1 MYRRLQLRRQITLL
15 LVAMRISY
23 GGTILALLFVNANT
37 PNALMW
43 QIVQHGGLMLWPV
56 LVLVVS
62 ALLLLSDGLLE
73 FAWPYI
79 ASVAAENACRRVPWL
94 RVRWLHKLR
103 RVLVL
108 GCGLA
113 NKLRHWFYLPPAFA
127 CLFVVP
133 VAVYIGAEGVTLL
146 SMLYIWL
153 FLCGLAAALIEG
165 VINNERLSRD
175 GKQ

>member
-56 LVLVVS
+56 LVLAVA
-62 ALLLLSDGLLE
+62 ALVLISDGLLE

-79 ASVAAENACRRVPWL
+79 ASVAAEKVCKRMRWL
-94 RVRWLHKLR
+94 KLRWLHSLR
-103 RVLVL
+103 RLL
-108 GCGLA
+108 RQGCAIA
-113 NKLRHWFYLPPAFA
+113 NAWRHWFYLPPAFA
-127 CLFVVP
+127 SLFIVP
-133 VAVYIGAEGVTLL
+133 VAVYIGAEGVPVL
-146 SMLYIWL
+146 SLLYIWL
-153 FLCGLAAALIEG
+153 FLCGCGAALIEG
-165 VINNERLSRD
+165 VINNERLRCD

>member
-73 FAWPYI
+73 FAWPHI
-79 ASVAAENACRRVPWL
+79 ASVAAEKVCKRM
-94 RVRWLHKLR
+94 RWLKLR
-103 RVLVL
+103 WLYGLRRLL
-108 GCGLA
+108 RQGCAIA
-113 NKLRHWFYLPPAFA
+113 NAWRHWFYLPPAFA
-127 CLFVVP
+127 SLFIVP
-133 VAVYIGAEGVTLL
+133 VAVYIGAEGVALL

-153 FLCGLAAALIEG
+153 FLYGLAAALIEG
-165 VINNERLSRD
+165 VINNERLRCD

>member
-79 ASVAAENACRRVPWL
+79 ASVAAEKVCKRM
-94 RVRWLHKLR
+94 RWLKLR
-103 RVLVL
+103 WLYGLRRLL
-108 GCGLA
+108 RQGCAIA
-113 NKLRHWFYLPPAFA
+113 NAWRHWFYLPPAFA
-127 CLFVVP
+127 SLFIVP

-153 FLCGLAAALIEG
+153 FLCGLASALIEG
-165 VINNERLSRD
+165 VINNERLRCD

>member
-23 GGTILALLFVNANT
+23 GGTILALLLVNANT
-37 PNALMW
+37 EKALIW
-43 QIVQHGGLMLWPV
+43 QIVQHGGAGWLLI
-56 LVLVVS
+56 LALVVS
-62 ALLLLSDGLLE
+62 ALLLLSDGLFE
-73 FAWPYI
+73 FLWPLI
-79 ASVAAENACRRVPWL
+79 SSQRAENACRRVPWL

-103 RVLVL
+103 HVLVW

-133 VAVYIGAEGVTLL
+133 VAAYIGANGVPLL

-153 FLCGLAAALIEG
+153 FVCGLGAALMEG
-165 VINNERLSRD
+165 MINNERQRHE
-175 GKQ
+175 KQ

>member
-15 LVAMRISY
+15 LVAMRIGY

-56 LVLVVS
+56 LVLGVS

-79 ASVAAENACRRVPWL
+79 ASVAAEKVCKRM
-94 RVRWLHKLR
+94 RWLKLR
-103 RVLVL
+103 WLYGLRRLL
-108 GCGLA
+108 RQGCAIA
-113 NKLRHWFYLPPAFA
+113 NAWRHWFYLPPAFA
-127 CLFVVP
+127 SLFIVP

-165 VINNERLSRD
+165 VINNERLRCD

>member
-43 QIVQHGGLMLWPV
+43 QIVQHGGLMQWPV

-79 ASVAAENACRRVPWL
+79 ASVAAEKVCKRM
-94 RVRWLHKLR
+94 RWLKLR
-103 RVLVL
+103 WLYGLRRLL
-108 GCGLA
+108 RQGCAIA
-113 NKLRHWFYLPPAFA
+113 NAWRHWFYLPPAFA
-127 CLFVVP
+127 SLFIVP

-165 VINNERLSRD
+165 VINNERLRCD

>member
-79 ASVAAENACRRVPWL
+79 ASVAAEKVCKRM
-94 RVRWLHKLR
+94 RWLKLR
-103 RVLVL
+103 WLYGLRRLL
-108 GCGLA
+108 RQGCAIA
-113 NKLRHWFYLPPAFA
+113 NAWRHWFYLPPAFA
-127 CLFVVP
+127 SLFIVP

-153 FLCGLAAALIEG
+153 FLYGLAAALIEG
-165 VINNERLSRD
+165 VINNERLRCD

>member
-15 LVAMRISY
+15 LVAMRIGY

-56 LVLVVS
+56 LVLVVA

-79 ASVAAENACRRVPWL
+79 ASVAAEKVCKRM
-94 RVRWLHKLR
+94 RWLKLR
-103 RVLVL
+103 WLYGLRRLL
-108 GCGLA
+108 RQGCAIA
-113 NKLRHWFYLPPAFA
+113 NAWRHWFYLPPAFA
-127 CLFVVP
+127 SLFIVP
-133 VAVYIGAEGVTLL
+133 VAVYIGAEGVPVL
-146 SMLYIWL
+146 SLLYIWL
-153 FLCGLAAALIEG
+153 FLCGCGAALIEG
-165 VINNERLSRD
+165 VINNERLRCD

>member
-79 ASVAAENACRRVPWL
+79 ASVAAEKVCKRM
-94 RVRWLHKLR
+94 RWLKLR
-103 RVLVL
+103 WLYGLRRLL
-108 GCGLA
+108 RQGCAIA
-113 NKLRHWFYLPPAFA
+113 NAWRHWFYLPPAFA
-127 CLFVVP
+127 SLFIVP

-153 FLCGLAAALIEG
+153 FLCGLAAALIEV
-165 VINNERLSRD
+165 VINNERLRCD

>member
-79 ASVAAENACRRVPWL
+79 ASVAAEKVCKRMRWL
-94 RVRWLHKLR
+94 KLRWLHGLR
-103 RVLVL
+103 RLL
-108 GCGLA
+108 RQGCAIA
-113 NKLRHWFYLPPAFA
+113 NAWRHWFYLPPAFA
-127 CLFVVP
+127 SLFIVP

-165 VINNERLSRD
+165 VINNERLRCD

>member
-15 LVAMRISY
+15 LVVMRISY

-73 FAWPYI
+73 FAWLYI
-79 ASVAAENACRRVPWL
+79 ASVAAEKVCKRM
-94 RVRWLHKLR
+94 RWLKLSWLYGLR
-103 RVLVL
+103 RLL
-108 GCGLA
+108 RQGCAIA
-113 NKLRHWFYLPPAFA
+113 NAWRHWFYLPPAFA
-127 CLFVVP
+127 SLFIVP

-153 FLCGLAAALIEG
+153 FLCGCGAALIEG
-165 VINNERLSRD
+165 IINNERLRCD

>member
-79 ASVAAENACRRVPWL
+79 ASVAAEKVCKRM
-94 RVRWLHKLR
+94 RWLKLR
-103 RVLVL
+103 WLYGLRRLL
-108 GCGLA
+108 RQGCAIA
-113 NKLRHWFYLPPAFA
+113 NAWRHWFYLPPAFA
-127 CLFVVP
+127 SLFIVP

-153 FLCGLAAALIEG
+153 FLYGLAAALIEG
-165 VINNERLSRD
+165 AINNERLRCD

>member
-79 ASVAAENACRRVPWL
+79 ASVAAEKVCKRM
-94 RVRWLHKLR
+94 RWLKLR
-103 RVLVL
+103 WLYGLRRLL
-108 GCGLA
+108 RQGCAIA
-113 NKLRHWFYLPPAFA
+113 NAWRHWFYLPPAFA
-127 CLFVVP
+127 SLFIVP

-165 VINNERLSRD
+165 VINNERLRCD

>member
-62 ALLLLSDGLLE
+62 ALLLLLDGLLE

-79 ASVAAENACRRVPWL
+79 ASVAAEKVCKRM
-94 RVRWLHKLR
+94 RWLKLR
-103 RVLVL
+103 WLYGLRRLL
-108 GCGLA
+108 RQGCAIA
-113 NKLRHWFYLPPAFA
+113 NAWRHWFYLPPAFA
-127 CLFVVP
+127 SLFIVP

-153 FLCGLAAALIEG
+153 FLYGLAAALIEG
-165 VINNERLSRD
+165 VINNERLRCD

>member
-73 FAWPYI
+73 FAWPSI
-79 ASVAAENACRRVPWL
+79 ASVAAEKVCKRM
-94 RVRWLHKLR
+94 RWLKLR
-103 RVLVL
+103 WLYGLRRLL
-108 GCGLA
+108 RQGCAIA
-113 NKLRHWFYLPPAFA
+113 NAWRHWFYLPPAFA
-127 CLFVVP
+127 SLFVVP
-133 VAVYIGAEGVTLL
+133 VAVYIGANGVLLL

-153 FLCGLAAALIEG
+153 FVCGLGAALMEG
-165 VINNERLSRD
+165 MINNERQRHE
-175 GKQ
+175 KQ

>member
-23 GGTILALLFVNANT
+23 GGTILALLLVNANT
-37 PNALMW
+37 ERALMW
-43 QIVQHGGLMLWPV
+43 QIVQHGGAGWLLILM
-56 LVLVVS
+56 LVVS
-62 ALLLLSDGLLE
+62 ALLLLSDGLFE
-73 FAWPYI
+73 FTWALI
-79 ASVAAENACRRVPWL
+79 SSQRAENACCRLPWL

-103 RVLVL
+103 HVLVW

-133 VAVYIGAEGVTLL
+133 VAVYIGAAGVPLL

-153 FLCGLAAALIEG
+153 FALGLAAAVIEG
-165 VINNERLSRD
+165 VINNERQRHE
-175 GKQ
+175 KQ